1 MKLILRTT
9 VDRLGDQGEVV
20 DVKAG
25 YARNYL
31 IPQGLAYLASAGNLR
46 RLERERDEA
55 EEWAKHDY
63 LEARRR
69 AAQLAGTSMVFHV
82 RAGEDGRLFGAVTNA
97 DVADRLNQGE
107 LDFEVDRRV
116 VMLEEPLKTL
126 GALRVTVRLHSQVE
140 VEVEVQVERGED
152 SPS

>member
-1 MKLILRTT
+1 MKLILRRM
-9 VDRLGDQGEVV
+9 VDRLGDQGDVV

-46 RLERERDEA
+46 KLERERDEA
-55 EEWAKHDY
+55 EELAKHDY

-69 AAQLAGTSMVFHV
+69 ASQLEGTSLVFHV

-107 LDFEVDRRV
+107 LDFEVDRRI
-116 VMLEEPLKTL
+116 VMLEEPLKLL
-126 GALRVTVRLHSQVE
+126 GASKVLVRLHSQVE
-140 VEVEVQVERGED
+140 VEVEIQVERSED
-152 SPS
+152 

>member
-1 MKLILRTT
+1 MKLILRRT
-9 VDRLGDQGEVV
+9 VDRLGDQGDVV

-46 RLERERDEA
+46 KLERERDEA
-55 EEWAKHDY
+55 EELAKHDY

-69 AAQLAGTSMVFHV
+69 ASQLEGTSLVFHV

-107 LDFEVDRRV
+107 LDFEVDRRIV
-116 VMLEEPLKTL
+116 LLEEPLKLL
-126 GALRVTVRLHSQVE
+126 GVSKVLVRLHSQVE
-140 VEVEVQVERGED
+140 VEVEIQVERSED
-152 SPS
+152 

>member
-1 MKLILRTT
+1 MKLILRRM
-9 VDRLGDQGEVV
+9 VDQLGDEGDVV

-46 RLERERDEA
+46 KLERERDEA
-55 EEWAKHDY
+55 EELAKHDY

-69 AAQLAGTSMVFHV
+69 ASQLEGTSLVFHV

-107 LDFEVDRRV
+107 LDFEVDRRIV
-116 VMLEEPLKTL
+116 LLEEPLKLL
-126 GALRVTVRLHSQVE
+126 GVSKVLVRLHSQVE
-140 VEVEVQVERGED
+140 VEVEIQVEQGEE
-152 SPS
+152 

>member
-1 MKLILRTT
+1 MKLILRRM
-9 VDRLGDQGEVV
+9 VDRLGDEGDVV

-46 RLERERDEA
+46 KLERERDEA
-55 EEWAKHDY
+55 EALAKHDY

-69 AAQLAGTSMVFHV
+69 ASQLEGTSLVFHV

-107 LDFEVDRRV
+107 LDFEVDRRIV
-116 VMLEEPLKTL
+116 LLEEPLKLL
-126 GALRVTVRLHSQVE
+126 GVSKVLVRLHSQVE
-140 VEVEVQVERGED
+140 VEVEIQVEQGEE
-152 SPS
+152 

>member
-1 MKLILRTT
+1 MKLILRST
-9 VDRLGDQGEVV
+9 VDRLGDRGDVV
-20 DVKAG
+20 NVKAG

-31 IPQGLAYLASAGNLR
+31 IPHGLAYLASPGNLQ

-55 EEWAKHDY
+55 EEQAKHDY

-69 AAQLAGTSMVFHV
+69 GAQLEGVSMVFHV
-82 RAGEDGRLFGAVTNA
+82 RAGEDGKLFGAVTNA

-116 VMLEEPLKTL
+116 VMLEEPLKML
-126 GALRVTVRLHSQVE
+126 GVSTVSVRLHGQVE
-140 VEVEVQVERGED
+140 VDVEVQVERAEA
-152 SPS
+152 

>member
-1 MKLILRTT
+1 MKLILRKT
-9 VDRLGDQGEVV
+9 VDRLGDQGDVV

-46 RLERERDEA
+46 KLERERDEA
-55 EEWAKHDY
+55 EDLAKHDY

-69 AAQLAGTSMVFHV
+69 ASQLEGTSLVFHV

-107 LDFEVDRRV
+107 LDFEVDRRIV
-116 VMLEEPLKTL
+116 LLEEPLKLL
-126 GALRVTVRLHSQVE
+126 GVSKVLVRLHSQVE
-140 VEVEVQVERGED
+140 VEVEIQVERSED
-152 SPS
+152 

>member
-1 MKLILRTT
+1 MKLILRRM
-9 VDRLGDQGEVV
+9 VDRLGDEGDVV

-31 IPQGLAYLASAGNLR
+31 IPQELAYLASAGNLR
-46 RLERERDEA
+46 KLERERDEA
-55 EEWAKHDY
+55 EELAKHDY

-69 AAQLAGTSMVFHV
+69 ASQLEGTSLVFHV

-107 LDFEVDRRV
+107 LDFEVDRRIV
-116 VMLEEPLKTL
+116 LLEEPLKLL
-126 GALRVTVRLHSQVE
+126 GVSKVLVRLHSQVE
-140 VEVEVQVERGED
+140 VEVEIQVEQGEE
-152 SPS
+152 

>member
-1 MKLILRTT
+1 MKLILRRT
-9 VDRLGDQGEVV
+9 VDRLGDEGDVV
-20 DVKAG
+20 NVKAG

-46 RLERERDEA
+46 KLERERDEA
-55 EEWAKHDY
+55 EELAKHDY

-69 AAQLAGTSMVFHV
+69 ASQLEGTSLVFHV

-107 LDFEVDRRV
+107 LDFEVDRRIV
-116 VMLEEPLKTL
+116 QLEEPLKLL
-126 GALRVTVRLHSQVE
+126 GVSKVLVRLHSQVE
-140 VEVEVQVERGED
+140 VEVEVQVEPGED
-152 SPS
+152 

>member
-1 MKLILRTT
+1 MKLILRKT
-9 VDRLGDQGEVV
+9 VDRLGDQGDGV

-55 EEWAKHDY
+55 EELAKHDY

-69 AAQLAGTSMVFHV
+69 SSQLAGISLVFHV
-82 RAGEDGRLFGAVTNA
+82 RAGDDGRLFGAVTNA

-107 LDFEVDRRV
+107 LDFEVDRRI
-116 VMLEEPLKTL
+116 VMLEEPLKLL
-126 GALRVTVRLHSQVE
+126 GASKVLVRLHSQVE
-140 VEVEVQVERGED
+140 VEVEIQVERSED
-152 SPS
+152 

>member
-1 MKLILRTT
+1 MKLILRRT
-9 VDRLGDQGEVV
+9 VDRLGDQGDVV

-55 EEWAKHDY
+55 EELAKHDY

-69 AAQLAGTSMVFHV
+69 ASQLEGTSLVFHV

-97 DVADRLNQGE
+97 DVADQLNQGE
-107 LDFEVDRRV
+107 LDFEVDRRI
-116 VMLEEPLKTL
+116 VMLDEPLKLL
-126 GALRVTVRLHSQVE
+126 GTSKVLVRLHSQVE
-140 VEVEVQVERGED
+140 VEVEIQVEQGEE
-152 SPS
+152 

>member
-1 MKLILRTT
+1 MKLILRRT
-9 VDRLGDQGEVV
+9 VDRLGDQGDVV

-31 IPQGLAYLASAGNLR
+31 LPQGLAYLASAGNLR
-46 RLERERDEA
+46 RLERERDDA
-55 EEWAKHDY
+55 EELAKHDY

-69 AAQLAGTSMVFHV
+69 ASQLEGTSLVFHV

-107 LDFEVDRRV
+107 LDFEVDRRIV
-116 VMLEEPLKTL
+116 QLEEPLKLL
-126 GALRVTVRLHSQVE
+126 GVSKVLVRLHSQVE
-140 VEVEVQVERGED
+140 VEVEIQVEPGED
-152 SPS
+152 

>member
-1 MKLILRTT
+1 MKLILRRM
-9 VDRLGDQGEVV
+9 VDRLGDQGDVV

-46 RLERERDEA
+46 KLERERDEA
-55 EEWAKHDY
+55 EELAKHDY

-69 AAQLAGTSMVFHV
+69 ASQLEGTSLVFHV

-107 LDFEVDRRV
+107 LDFEVDRRIV
-116 VMLEEPLKTL
+116 LLEEPLKLL
-126 GALRVTVRLHSQVE
+126 GVSKVLVRLHSQVE
-140 VEVEVQVERGED
+140 VEVEIQVEQGEE
-152 SPS
+152 

>member
-1 MKLILRTT
+1 MKLILRRT
-9 VDRLGDQGEVV
+9 VDRLGDQGDVV

-55 EEWAKHDY
+55 EELAKHDF

-69 AAQLAGTSMVFHV
+69 ASQLEGTSLVFHV

-107 LDFEVDRRV
+107 LDFEVDRRI
-116 VMLEEPLKTL
+116 VMLEEPLKLL
-126 GALRVTVRLHSQVE
+126 GASKVLVRLHSQVE
-140 VEVEVQVERGED
+140 VEVEIQVEQGEE
-152 SPS
+152 

>member
-1 MKLILRTT
+1 MELILRRT
-9 VDRLGDQGEVV
+9 VDRVGDQGDVV

-25 YARNYL
+25 FARNYL

-55 EEWAKHDY
+55 EELARHDY

-69 AAQLAGTSMVFHV
+69 ASQLEGTSLVFHV
-82 RAGEDGRLFGAVTNA
+82 RAGDDGRLFGAVTNA

-107 LDFEVDRRV
+107 LDFEVDRRI
-116 VMLEEPLKTL
+116 VMLEEPLKLL
-126 GALRVTVRLHSQVE
+126 GASKVLVRLHSQVE
-140 VEVEVQVERGED
+140 VEVEIQVERSED
-152 SPS
+152 

>member
-1 MKLILRTT
+1 MKLILRKT
-9 VDRLGDQGEVV
+9 VDQLGAQGDVV
-20 DVKAG
+20 EVKAG

-31 IPQGLAYLASAGNLR
+31 IPQGLAFLASAGNLR
-46 RLERERDEA
+46 RLERERGEA
-55 EEWAKHDY
+55 EEHAKHDY

-69 AAQLAGTSMVFHV
+69 SSQLEGISMVFHV

-107 LDFEVDRRV
+107 LDFEVDRRI
-116 VMLEEPLKTL
+116 VMLEEPLKML
-126 GALRVTVRLHSQVE
+126 GAVKVSVRLHSQVE

-152 SPS
+152 

>member
-1 MKLILRTT
+1 MKLILRRT
-9 VDRLGDQGEVV
+9 VDRLGDQGDVV

-46 RLERERDEA
+46 KLERERDEA
-55 EEWAKHDY
+55 EELAKHDY

-69 AAQLAGTSMVFHV
+69 ASQLEGTSLVFHV

-107 LDFEVDRRV
+107 LDFEVDRRIV
-116 VMLEEPLKTL
+116 LLEEPLKLL
-126 GALRVTVRLHSQVE
+126 GVSKVLVRLHSQVE
-140 VEVEVQVERGED
+140 VEVEIQVEQGEE
-152 SPS
+152 

>member
-1 MKLILRTT
+1 MKLILRKT
-9 VDRLGDQGEVV
+9 VERLGEQGDVV
-20 DVKAG
+20 KVRAG

-46 RLERERDEA
+46 RLEGERAEA
-55 EEWAKHDY
+55 EERAKRDY

-69 AAQLAGTSMVFHV
+69 GSQLEGVSVVFHV

-107 LDFEVDRRV
+107 LDFEVDRRI
-116 VMLEEPLKTL
+116 VMLDEPLKML
-126 GALRVTVRLHSQVE
+126 GVSKVPVRLHSQVE
-140 VEVEVQVERGED
+140 VDVEVRVERGEE
-152 SPS
+152 

>member
-1 MKLILRTT
+1 MKLILRRM
-9 VDRLGDQGEVV
+9 VDRLGDEGDVV

-46 RLERERDEA
+46 KLERERDEA
-55 EEWAKHDY
+55 EELAKHDY

-69 AAQLAGTSMVFHV
+69 ASQLEGTSLVFHV

-107 LDFEVDRRV
+107 LDFEVDRRIV
-116 VMLEEPLKTL
+116 QLEEPLKLL
-126 GALRVTVRLHSQVE
+126 GVSKVLVRLHSQVE
-140 VEVEVQVERGED
+140 VEVEIQVEPGEE
-152 SPS
+152 

>member
-1 MKLILRTT
+1 MKLILRRM
-9 VDRLGDQGEVV
+9 VDRLGDEGDVV

-46 RLERERDEA
+46 KLERERDEA
-55 EEWAKHDY
+55 EELAKHDY

-69 AAQLAGTSMVFHV
+69 ASQLEGTSLVFHV

-107 LDFEVDRRV
+107 LDFEVDRRIV
-116 VMLEEPLKTL
+116 LLEKPLKLL
-126 GALRVTVRLHSQVE
+126 GVSKVLVRLHSQVE
-140 VEVEVQVERGED
+140 VEVEIQVEQSEE
-152 SPS
+152 

>member
-1 MKLILRTT
+1 MKLILRKR
-9 VDRLGDQGEVV
+9 VDQLGAQGDVV
-20 DVKAG
+20 EVKAG

-31 IPQGLAYLASAGNLR
+31 IPQGLAFLASAGNLR

-55 EEWAKHDY
+55 EEHAKHDY

-69 AAQLAGTSMVFHV
+69 AAQLEGTSMVFHV

-107 LDFEVDRRV
+107 LDFEVDRRI
-116 VMLEEPLKTL
+116 VMLEEPLKML
-126 GALRVTVRLHSQVE
+126 GAVKVSVRLHSQVE

-152 SPS
+152 

>member
-1 MKLILRTT
+1 MKLILRRT
-9 VDRLGDQGEVV
+9 VDRLGDQGDVV

-46 RLERERDEA
+46 KLERERDEA
-55 EEWAKHDY
+55 EELAKHDY

-69 AAQLAGTSMVFHV
+69 ASQLEGTSLVFHV

-107 LDFEVDRRV
+107 LDFEVDRRI
-116 VMLEEPLKTL
+116 VMLEEPLKLL
-126 GALRVTVRLHSQVE
+126 GVSKVLVRLHSQVE
-140 VEVEVQVERGED
+140 VEVEIQVEQGEE
-152 SPS
+152 

>member
-1 MKLILRTT
+1 MKLILRRT
-9 VDRLGDQGEVV
+9 VDRLGDQGDVV

-55 EEWAKHDY
+55 EELAKHDY

-69 AAQLAGTSMVFHV
+69 ASQLEGTSLVFHV

-97 DVADRLNQGE
+97 DVADRLNRGE
-107 LDFEVDRRV
+107 LDFEVDRRI
-116 VMLEEPLKTL
+116 VMLEEPLKLL
-126 GALRVTVRLHSQVE
+126 GTSKVLVRLHSQVE
-140 VEVEVQVERGED
+140 VEVEIQVEQGEE
-152 SPS
+152 